1 MIRLIWELLWEHKGK
16 AFGILAGLLFG
27 CIYLIVGFWNTLVF
41 IVFVGTGFYIG
52 RKLDQKEDLRDILD
66 KILPGKFK

>member
-1 MIRLIWELLWEHKGK
+1 MLWELLWEHKGK
-16 AFGILAGLLFG
+16 VLGILAGLFFG
-27 CIYLIVGFWNTLVF
+27 CIYLLVGFWNTLVF
-41 IVFVGTGFYIG
+41 LVFVGTGFYIG

>member
-1 MIRLIWELLWEHKGK
+1 MIWELLWEHKGK
-16 AFGILAGLLFG
+16 VLGILVGLLFG
-27 CIYLIVGFWNTLVF
+27 CIYLIAGFWKTLVF

-52 RKLDQKEDLRDILD
+52 RKLDHKEDLRDILD

>member
-1 MIRLIWELLWEHKGK
+1 MLWELLWEHKGK
-16 AFGILAGLLFG
+16 ALGILAGLLFG

-41 IVFVGTGFYIG
+41 IVFVGTGYYIG